1 MVFPLDLLQPGA
13 PNLGLLAIIGA
24 LGLAAAPHW
33 YTIYLTEANKVN
45 GGWSNVNPR
54 AFVNQL
60 ATKTASGKK
69 LTPLE
74 AKILRG
80 QSAQGMIYI
89 THLGTKYS
97 NQLDIAINTDTL
109 ILLAHLP
116 PTANGFENAPLFGLV
131 MLIGTYAKLPSHTL
145 NRTAAFYLVG
155 RIAFNYLY
163 LTTTTKPNSYLR
175 TIVFN
180 SGVFA
185 LLRIIVLAT
194 YQINS

>member
-1 MVFPLDLLQPGA
+1 MASQILDLLQPGA
-13 PNLGLLAIIGA
+13 PNLSLLAILGA

-33 YTIYLTEANKVN
+33 YTIYLAETNRVN

-54 AFVNQL
+54 AYVLQL
-60 ATKTASGKK
+60 ATKVSAGGK

-80 QSAQGMIYI
+80 QSAQ
-89 THLGTKYS
+89 
-97 NQLDIAINTDTL
+97 
-109 ILLAHLP
+109 
-116 PTANGFENAPLFGLV
+116 ANGFENAPLFGLV

-155 RIAFNYLY
+155 RAIFNYLY
-163 LTTTTKPNSYLR
+163 LTTTSKKNSYLR

-180 SGVFA
+180 AGVIA
-185 LLRIIVLAT
+185 LLRIIVLST
-194 YQINS
+194 LQINN

>member
-80 QSAQGMIYI
+80 QSAQ
-89 THLGTKYS
+89 
-97 NQLDIAINTDTL
+97 
-109 ILLAHLP
+109 
-116 PTANGFENAPLFGLV
+116 ANGFENAPLFGLV